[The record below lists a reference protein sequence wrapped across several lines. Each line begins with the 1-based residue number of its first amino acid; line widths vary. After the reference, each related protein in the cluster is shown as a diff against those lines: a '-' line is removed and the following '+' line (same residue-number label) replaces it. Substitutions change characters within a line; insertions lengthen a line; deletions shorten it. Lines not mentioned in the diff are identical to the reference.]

1 MSSYSFQIEMG
12 GVVLLLNSYLLK
24 TGRAEFDLVE
34 LASVLR
40 ELTRNQRIDERYAL
54 TIVNQMALTRK
65 IRVEPNKVVFE

>member
-1 MSSYSFQIEMG
+1 MG